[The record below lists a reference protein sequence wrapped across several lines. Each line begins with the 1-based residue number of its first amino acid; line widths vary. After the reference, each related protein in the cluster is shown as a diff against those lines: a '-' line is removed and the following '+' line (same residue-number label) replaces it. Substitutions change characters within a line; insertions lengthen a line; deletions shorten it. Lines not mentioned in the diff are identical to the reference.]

1 MDKTKTRTPAPSA
14 KNTASERPKAPHTA
28 AGSSASLSEKKT
40 QPRPSTDTTERK
52 APDANRGR
60 SGGSG
65 SPSARNP
72 SQRDTSGG
80 GSGGG
85 QRSGGSENRGGQ
97 RSGGSENRGGQ
108 RSGSENRG
116 GGQRGGSG
124 QRGSGGNR
132 QAPPPRTPARARG
145 PIELESMMTIREFS
159 EATGIGASEILK
171 TLMKGGVIAN
181 INQQIDYETAALIA
195 ADFNLETVE
204 RVPEQLVNVVE
215 NIADVLKSQP
225 AESLQPRPPVVTIM
239 GHVDHGKTKLLDA
252 VRLTRVAEGEAGGIT
267 QHIGAY
273 QVEVHGRKITF
284 LDTPGHEAF
293 TAMRARGA
301 QATDIVVL
309 VVAAND
315 GVMPQTIEAISH
327 VRAAG
332 VPMIVAI
339 NKIDLPEANPD
350 RVKQQLAEHGVI
362 VEDYGG
368 DVPSV
373 EVSARQKINIDG
385 LLEMILLVAD
395 LAELKANPNAPAVG
409 TIIEAE
415 LDKTRGPVATV
426 LVQHGTL
433 RQDDVVLVGGV
444 AGRIKMMFTETGKRL
459 RHAEPATPVG
469 ILGLDDVPQAG
480 DILQVMSDLT
490 VAREIALQ
498 RQRQQR
504 MDAISFSHGT
514 TLDDLFSRIQQG
526 QMKDL
531 NLIIKADVQGTI
543 GAIEHMIAQLNN
555 DQHEVNIKVIH
566 KGTGTITESDVNLAL
581 VSGAII
587 VGFNTRPDPAGRRA
601 AEQLGVDIRFYNVIY
616 KLTDDIK
623 KAMIGMLEPEFRE
636 VVEGF
641 AEVRNTFRLP
651 SKEVV
656 AGLIVTDGK
665 INRSLKLRVLRS
677 GVVIHDGQIN
687 SLKRFKD
694 DVREVVSGYE
704 CGLTVNGFNDVMVG
718 DTMEF
723 YRIEEVER
731 TV

>member
-1 MDKTKTRTPAPSA
+1 
-14 KNTASERPKAPHTA
+14 
-28 AGSSASLSEKKT
+28 
-40 QPRPSTDTTERK
+40 
-52 APDANRGR
+52 
-60 SGGSG
+60 
-65 SPSARNP
+65 
-72 SQRDTSGG
+72 
-80 GSGGG
+80 
-85 QRSGGSENRGGQ
+85 
-97 RSGGSENRGGQ
+97 
-108 RSGSENRG
+108 
-116 GGQRGGSG
+116 
-124 QRGSGGNR
+124 
-132 QAPPPRTPARARG
+132 
-145 PIELESMMTIREFS
+145 
-159 EATGIGASEILK
+159 
-171 TLMKGGVIAN
+171 
-181 INQQIDYETAALIA
+181 
-195 ADFNLETVE
+195 
-204 RVPEQLVNVVE
+204 
-215 NIADVLKSQP
+215 
-225 AESLQPRPPVVTIM
+225 
-239 GHVDHGKTKLLDA
+239 
-252 VRLTRVAEGEAGGIT
+252 
-267 QHIGAY
+267 
-273 QVEVHGRKITF
+273 
-284 LDTPGHEAF
+284 
-293 TAMRARGA
+293 
-301 QATDIVVL
+301 
-309 VVAAND
+309 
-315 GVMPQTIEAISH
+315 
-327 VRAAG
+327 
-332 VPMIVAI
+332 
-339 NKIDLPEANPD
+339 
-350 RVKQQLAEHGVI
+350 
-362 VEDYGG
+362 
-368 DVPSV
+368 
-373 EVSARQKINIDG
+373 
-385 LLEMILLVAD
+385 
-395 LAELKANPNAPAVG
+395 
-409 TIIEAE
+409 
-415 LDKTRGPVATV
+415 
-426 LVQHGTL
+426 
-433 RQDDVVLVGGV
+433 
-444 AGRIKMMFTETGKRL
+444 
-459 RHAEPATPVG
+459 
-469 ILGLDDVPQAG
+469 
-480 DILQVMSDLT
+480 MSDLT